1 MIMQL
6 IEYNFLDIFQTL
18 SLSLSLSLSLQL
30 SLLARF
36 ARILVPLNSSY
47 YFLIVK
53 IDFMGVSI
61 IQTSH
66 LSFNEANIR

>member
-6 IEYNFLDIFQTL
+6 IEYNFLDIFQT
-18 SLSLSLSLSLQL
+18 LSLSLSLSLQL

-53 IDFMGVSI
+53 IDFMGVFI

>member
-18 SLSLSLSLSLQL
+18 SLSLSLSL

-61 IQTSH
+61 IQTSY